1 MRIVD
6 ELRRRRVATR
16 GELADATGLS
26 RATIA
31 TLVVDLEAQ
40 GLVVEYLNGEAPGT
54 RGARGRPARPLRLD
68 TPAGAAIG
76 VDFGHDHVRVAIAN
90 LSSTVLAEQFI
101 ALDVDHRSD
110 VALSA
115 AANAIDDLLDETGF
129 TRREVIG
136 AGNRCSV
143 PHGLAHRHRR

>member
-40 GLVVEYLNGEAPGT
+40 GLVVEYLNGEAP
-54 RGARGRPARPLRLD
+54 A
-68 TPAGAAIG
+68 
-76 VDFGHDHVRVAIAN
+76 RVAHVVGR
-90 LSSTVLAEQFI
+90 LVHCGSTPPRELPSAWTLAM
-101 ALDVDHRSD
+101 
-110 VALSA
+110 
-115 AANAIDDLLDETGF
+115 NTCG
-129 TRREVIG
+129 
-136 AGNRCSV
+136 
-143 PHGLAHRHRR
+143 